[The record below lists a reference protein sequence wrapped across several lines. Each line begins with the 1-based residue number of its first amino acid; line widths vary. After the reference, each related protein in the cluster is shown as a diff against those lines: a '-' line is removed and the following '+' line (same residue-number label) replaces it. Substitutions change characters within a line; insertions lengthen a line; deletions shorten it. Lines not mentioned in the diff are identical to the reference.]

1 MLGGLLI
8 VVAVI
13 LLAVIIIANT
23 KAMSRSKGR
32 NELPNSRQQDGS
44 QPAEQNEKETN
55 PAPAASPEPAPSE
68 SNNMNDHAYRKAL
81 SQFKNIEGEEAAHDS
96 KMDDDAYRKA
106 LQTLN
111 KGKQQ

>member
-32 NELPNSRQQDGS
+32 NDLPNSSQQDDKL
-44 QPAEQNEKETN
+44 PEKQNEKETN
-55 PAPAASPEPAPSE
+55 PASAAPSEPASSE

-81 SQFKNIEGEEAAHDS
+81 SQFKNEEGQLAAHNH

-111 KGKQQ
+111 KGKR